1 MSWFINSRE
10 VSYKMSD
17 TLVVVKAKIK
27 ELAQVDGKQL
37 NVAGDVAEALDAKVR
52 ELIKEACR
60 RAKENGRNTLMA
72 KDL

>member
-1 MSWFINSRE
+1 
-10 VSYKMSD
+10 MSD

-27 ELAQVDGKQL
+27 ELAVMEGKPL
-37 NVAGDVAEALDAKVR
+37 NVAGDVADALNAKVVA
-52 ELIKEACR
+52 LIQEACK

>member
-1 MSWFINSRE
+1 MSE
-10 VSYKMSD
+10 

-27 ELAQVDGKQL
+27 ELAVIEGKPL
-37 NVAGDVAEALDAKVR
+37 NVAGDVADALDKKVKK
-52 ELIKEACR
+52 LIEEACK